1 MIIFGTRTKFL
12 TAFGTQH
19 TCSHCNTGKL
29 NLVYTGSYFHIFW
42 IPIFPLGKRGMTE
55 CPHCKQVLTEKEV
68 GPQGRSYLHSQ
79 KAGVKTPI
87 THFFGLI
94 LIGVIILSVIVINVL
109 DKKDGYIRNPEIG
122 DVYQV
127 KGIDE
132 NQFVLWK
139 VTAVEGDTVVFAT
152 GTKHNLTQAEITEE
166 TVFGKLDADF
176 TPSNLKMAKRNI
188 KSMTKNNKNL
198 VEIFRK

>member
-12 TAFGTQH
+12 NAVSTQH
-19 TCSHCNTGKL
+19 TCNHCNTGKL

-42 IPIFPLGKRGMTE
+42 IPMFPLGKQGMTQ
-55 CPHCKQVLTEKEV
+55 CPHCKQTLTERELA
-68 GPQGRSYLHSQ
+68 PQSRTYLNNQ
-79 KAGVKTPI
+79 KGSAKRPL
-87 THFFGLI
+87 THFSGLI
-94 LIGVIILSVIVINVL
+94 LIGVLVLAVILINAF
-109 DKKDGYIRNPEIG
+109 DKIGGYIRNPEVG

-127 KGIDE
+127 KGNSE

-152 GTKHNLTQAEITEE
+152 GDRADLTQAEITDE

-198 VEIFRK
+198 VAIFRK

>member
-1 MIIFGTRTKFL
+1 MIIFGTRTKL
-12 TAFGTQH
+12 LSAVGTQH
-19 TCSHCNTGKL
+19 SCGHCNTGKL

-42 IPIFPLGKRGMTE
+42 IPMFPLGKQGMTQ
-55 CPHCKQVLTEKEV
+55 CPHCKQTLTERELA
-68 GPQGRSYLHSQ
+68 PQSRSYVNSQ
-79 KAGVKTPI
+79 KGSAKTPL
-87 THFFGLI
+87 TYFSGLI
-94 LIGVIILSVIVINVL
+94 IIGVLIFSVILINAF
-109 DKKDGYIRNPEIG
+109 DKTGGYIRNPEVG

-127 KGIDE
+127 KGFDA

-139 VTAVEGDTVVFAT
+139 VTAVEGDTVIFAT
-152 GTKHNLTQAEITEE
+152 HKANNLSQAEITEE

-198 VEIFRK
+198 VAIFRK

>member
-1 MIIFGTRTKFL
+1 MIIFGTRTRVL
-12 TAFGTQH
+12 TAFSTPH
-19 TCSHCNTGKL
+19 NCSYCNTGKL

-55 CPHCKQVLTEKEV
+55 CPHCKQVLTEREV

-79 KAGVKTPI
+79 KAAVKTPI
-87 THFFGLI
+87 MHFLGLI
-94 LIGVIILSVIVINVL
+94 LIGLIIGSVVLINVL
-109 DKKDGYIRNPEIG
+109 DKKRGYIRNPEIG

-127 KGIDE
+127 KGFTN

-152 GTKHNLTQAEITEE
+152 GNKPDLTQAEITEE

-188 KSMTKNNKNL
+188 ESMTKNNKNL
-198 VEIFRK
+198 VVIFRK